1 MGGSRGRDRGRG
13 THLSWPL
20 SRIGRMA
27 AGLELTSGSAPGLK
41 GTAVGPGGGKIAFE
55 PQNPKTTAGIF
66 YTVCP
71 LE

>member
-1 MGGSRGRDRGRG
+1 
-13 THLSWPL
+13 
-20 SRIGRMA
+20 MA